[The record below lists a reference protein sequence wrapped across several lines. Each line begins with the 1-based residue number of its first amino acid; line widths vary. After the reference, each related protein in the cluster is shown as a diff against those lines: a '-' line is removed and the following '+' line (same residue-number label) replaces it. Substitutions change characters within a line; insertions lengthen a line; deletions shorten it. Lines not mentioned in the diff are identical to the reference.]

1 MTAVLPPLETYTDS
15 EPIDLLEEDVLFITR
30 RLAGRIDI
38 RRPAV
43 GEGYILNPQAYACVV
58 SLPSGLV
65 LRSRPRI
72 DAKNLFVM
80 LAYAYGMPPESLE
93 ETVEF
98 EDLDQVLEFV
108 AAHFAELVEH
118 RLEQGLYRAYVEREE
133 NLGVIRG
140 RIAFVEDVR
149 HNAVLRHRTFCRYT
163 ELLWDIPENQV
174 LRFVTHV
181 LAGWE
186 FGPATRA
193 RLEAIDH
200 RMDEVSR
207 PQFVPSDVDRF
218 QYHRL
223 NADYEPMHRLCRL
236 FLDEMSL
243 SEEQGEEPLNGFLL
257 DMNDL
262 FERFVTEALR
272 REASGGWEVS
282 DQEQNHLGRRPRAG
296 GGYREAIGITPDIV
310 LRRGPLAGAVLDC
323 KFKRTS
329 SGTFKHHD
337 FYQVVSYCT
346 SLGTSR
352 GGLIYPRSELDLAE
366 VDETLIHFSPIAIRR
381 FALNLAVDASALP
394 EEVSRLASDIYSWIG
409 PAKAIPVLHAV
420 G

>member
-1 MTAVLPPLETYTDS
+1 MTAGTLPPLETYTDS
-15 EPIDLLEEDVLFITR
+15 DPVDLSDDDVLFITH
-30 RLAGRIDI
+30 RLSGKIDI

-43 GEGYILNPQAYACVV
+43 GPGFILNPQKYACVV
-58 SLPSGLV
+58 PLPSGEV

-72 DAKNLFVM
+72 DARNLFVM
-80 LAYAYGMPPESLE
+80 LAYAYGMPPELMA
-93 ETVEF
+93 ETTEF

-108 AAHFAELVEH
+108 AAYLAGLVEA
-118 RLEQGLYRAYVEREE
+118 RLESGLYRAYVEREE
-133 NLGVIRG
+133 NLGVVRG
-140 RIAFVEDVR
+140 RIAFVQDVR
-149 HNAVLRHRTFCRYT
+149 HNFILRHRTFCRYA

-174 LRFVTHV
+174 LRFVAHT
-181 LAGWE
+181 LAGWD
-186 FGPATRA
+186 FGHETRG

-207 PQFVPSDVDRF
+207 PQFVSSDLDRF

-243 SEEQGEEPLNGFLL
+243 SEEHGEDPLNGFML

-272 REASGGWEVS
+272 REVSGAWEVS
-282 DQEQNHLGRRPRAG
+282 DQERNYLGRRRQAW
-296 GGYREAIGITPDIV
+296 GGYGGAIRIIPDIV
-310 LRRGPLAGAVLDC
+310 LRRGRLVGGVLDC

-329 SGTFKHHD
+329 AGTFKNHD
-337 FYQVVSYCT
+337 FYQVLSYCI
-346 SLGTSR
+346 SLDTHR
-352 GGLIYPRSELDLAE
+352 GGLIYPLSELALEE
-366 VDETLIHFSPIAIRR
+366 VDETLIGSPPITIRR

-394 EEVSRLASDIYSWIG
+394 AEVSRLASDVYSWIG
-409 PAKAIPVLHAV
+409 PAQLALRAV